1 MIETVGLAFLLGVVV
16 TVAALYVAANTQR
29 LGFYGLIGFHYGRSF
44 VDVVLPRGR
53 HARRWWQ

>member
-1 MIETVGLAFLLGVVV
+1 MIETAGLAFLLGVLV
-16 TVAALYVAANTQR
+16 TVAAILAAANAQR
-29 LGFYGLIGFHYGRSF
+29 LSFYGLIGFHYGRSA